1 MRVCP
6 TVLGLI
12 AVFLGF
18 GSAQPTWPAAIDELE
33 DVMFLNTGYKNR
45 GFAAHITPCSFSEF
59 GAGRQT
65 AAEWLRIGFH
75 DMATTNVFFEPHGG
89 IDASIAFELNDGEN
103 VGAGFN
109 TTLVTY
115 GGLYNSRL
123 PVSDLIALGVYAS
136 VRGCSG
142 PVVPMRGGRVDATA
156 AGPLGVSD
164 FVLNLRLSGNWG
176 NEAHLIG
183 FMFTCSSKSSELAM
197 TNKASRSPS
206 RKMAKVHSSIS
217 LPGWVSIRRI

>member
-12 AVFLGF
+12 AIFSGF
-18 GSAQPTWPAAIDELE
+18 GAAQPTWPSSIDELE

-103 VGAGFN
+103 IGAGFN

-115 GGLYNSRL
+115 GGLFNSRL

-136 VRGCSG
+136 VRGCNG
-142 PVVPMRGGRVDATA
+142 PVVPMRGGRIDATA
-156 AGPLGVSD
+156 AGPRNYSLLVP
-164 FVLNLRLSGNWG
+164 LY
-176 NEAHLIG
+176 HLH
-183 FMFTCSSKSSELAM
+183 F
-197 TNKASRSPS
+197 P
-206 RKMAKVHSSIS
+206 
-217 LPGWVSIRRI
+217 P